1 MNSAMTQEH
10 DEFET
15 ALTAMNRHLSD
26 LKRID
31 TQHSQKMV
39 IDEKHFWNNF
49 LIVISLSQAQIQS
62 LNERNLGQMSDKMNS
77 LNSKY
82 SGLQQSDNE
91 IKENMVKTFSF

>member
-31 TQHSQKMV
+31 TQQSQKMV
-39 IDEKHFWNNF
+39 IDENILGIGNF
-49 LIVISLSQAQIQS
+49 LNSYSCTSIQGS
-62 LNERNLGQMSDKMNS
+62 NPVFK
-77 LNSKY
+77 
-82 SGLQQSDNE
+82 
-91 IKENMVKTFSF
+91 